1 MMESQFYR
9 FAFPEFLVAGG
20 ALLLLLGWWRWSG
33 LFRRGSG
40 HLRISS
46 LGVAASIRP
55 SGAVRLVR
63 LVDLLRL
70 VALGLMVVAFARPQ
84 AGERYEELLTEG
96 IDIMIALDVSG
107 SMAAVDFRPQTR
119 LDVAKE
125 VTAEFIRGRQ
135 TDRLG
140 MVVYAGK
147 SFTRCPLTLDYGVL
161 LDFLDDVELGT
172 VKEDGTAIGN
182 ALVTAINRLRDARG
196 ESRVIILLTD
206 GINNAGQID
215 PLTAADMARAME
227 IKIYTIGAGKDGQ
240 PYFLVDDP
248 IFGQRYVPGGEP
260 LILDEETL
268 GEVARRTGGLYFRAQ
283 DPESLSRIFA
293 RIGEM
298 ETTGVKT
305 KEYSLFTELGPGFL
319 LAALALLVL
328 AALLSGTRFQVL
340 P

>member
-1 MMESQFYR
+1 MEGQFYR
-9 FAFPEFLVAGG
+9 FAHPQVLAVGA
-20 ALLLLLGWWRWSG
+20 ALLLFLGWWRFSG
-33 LFRRGSG
+33 LFRRHGSR
-40 HLRISS
+40 LRISS

-55 SGAVRLVR
+55 SATVRLAR
-63 LVDLLRL
+63 LVDVLRILAL
-70 VALGLMVVAFARPQ
+70 VLMVAAFARPQ
-84 AGERYEELLTEG
+84 AGERFEELLTEG
-96 IDIMIALDVSG
+96 LDIMSALGVSG
-107 SMAAVDFRPQTR
+107 AMAAVDFRPHTR

-125 VTAEFIRGRQ
+125 VTAGFIEGRQ

-161 LDFLDDVELGT
+161 LDFLEDVELGT
-172 VKEDGTAIGN
+172 VQEDGTAIGN

-215 PLTAADMARAME
+215 PLTAADLAKAMD
-227 IKIYTIGAGKDGQ
+227 IKIYTIGTGKDGQ

-268 GEVARRTGGLYFRAQ
+268 TEVAERTGGLYFRAR

-305 KEYSLFTELGPGFL
+305 KQYSLFTELGPWFL
-319 LAALALLVL
+319 LVALGLLVL
-328 AALLSGTRFQVL
+328 ATLLSGTRFQVV

>member
-1 MMESQFYR
+1 MDGAFYR
-9 FAFPEFLVAGG
+9 FANPEFLAVGG
-20 ALLLLLGWWRWSG
+20 VLLLLVGWWRWSG
-33 LFRRGSG
+33 FFRRSRGN
-40 HLRISS
+40 LRIST
-46 LGVAASIRP
+46 LGVARAIKP
-55 SGAVRLVR
+55 AGAVRWVW
-63 LVDLLRL
+63 LVDVLR
-70 VALGLMVVAFARPQ
+70 VAALALIVLALARPQ
-84 AGERYEELLTEG
+84 AGERFEELLTEG

-107 SMAAVDFRPQTR
+107 SMAAVDFRPKTR

-125 VTAEFIRGRQ
+125 VTAEFIEGRR
-135 TDRLG
+135 TDRIG

-161 LDFLDDVELGT
+161 LDFLDDIELGT

-206 GINNAGQID
+206 GISNAGQID
-215 PLTAADMARAME
+215 PLTAADLARAMDV
-227 IKIYTIGAGKDGQ
+227 KIYTIGAGKDGQ

-248 IFGQRYVPGGEP
+248 LFGQRYVPGGEP

-268 GEVARRTGGLYFRAQ
+268 TEVARRTGGLYFRAK

-298 ETTGVKT
+298 ETTDVKT
-305 KEYSLFTELGPGFL
+305 KQYSLFTELGPWL
-319 LAALALLVL
+319 LLGALALLVL
-328 AALLSGTRFQVL
+328 ATLLSGTRFQVV

>member
-1 MMESQFYR
+1 METQFYR
-9 FAFPEFLVAGG
+9 FANPEFLAVGG
-20 ALLLLLGWWRWSG
+20 LLLALLAWWRWSG
-33 LFRRGSG
+33 LFRRSRGN
-40 HLRISS
+40 LRISS
-46 LGVAASIRP
+46 LGVAASIKP
-55 SGAVRLVR
+55 SGSVRLVR
-63 LVDLLRL
+63 LVDILRL
-70 VALGLMVVAFARPQ
+70 VAFGLMVVAFARPQ

-107 SMAAVDFRPQTR
+107 SMAAVDFRPKTR
-119 LDVAKE
+119 LDVARE
-125 VTAEFIRGRQ
+125 VTAEFIEGRQ

-172 VKEDGTAIGN
+172 VQEDGTAIGN
-182 ALVTAINRLRDARG
+182 ALVTAINRLRDAKG

-215 PLTAADMARAME
+215 PLTAADLAKAMD

-248 IFGQRYVPGGEP
+248 IFGQRYVPGGQP

-268 GEVARRTGGLYFRAQ
+268 GEVARRTGGLYFRAK

-305 KEYSLFTELGPGFL
+305 KQYSLFTELGPWFL

-328 AALLSGTRFQVL
+328 ATLLSGTRLQVV